1 MTNGDRPADS
11 KEPPKIKLALE
22 LDQTDSSDTPAA
34 PPASEK
40 VSRIGSA
47 ESGTTPPKLKLK
59 LPKELSR
66 PGTTSSAES
75 DAPRQEKQPDEP
87 QPQQAAE
94 EPAKEEKPLI
104 KLGGTTTEEAGN
116 QDEEVEKPAAEKKEQ
131 ESAAADT
138 TTPPPPEEKPA
149 AEPAKEEKPVIKL
162 GGAAKEEEGNQ
173 DKEAE
178 KKEQESAAADTTTP
192 PPRTLAQRLKQQ
204 TVKIDDL
211 NEESLEDLYKAALN
225 ATQRVVLDDQQKKA
239 TSRIEQA
246 KQAGAA
252 AADEEKKASSAKID
266 LHEAISAEEQ
276 RDLLKKQT
284 IALSEEQGEPPAA
297 EPDGDEGVA
306 TVKLQRP
313 PADEASEEEAD
324 TLATVDKSETARIDL
339 PKDVAAAPP
348 TQRKTIRIK
357 RPDASGG
364 GPRKLNIART
374 TPGGAPAEAAKP
386 GRKPDIKIDQV
397 GDEVHPAFAAVA
409 LIAVLV
415 SLLLVYVL
423 AATLYPGVP
432 FIS

>member
-116 QDEEVEKPAAEKKEQ
+116 QDEEVEKPA
-131 ESAAADT
+131 
-138 TTPPPPEEKPA
+138 
-149 AEPAKEEKPVIKL
+149 
-162 GGAAKEEEGNQ
+162 
-173 DKEAE
+173 AE